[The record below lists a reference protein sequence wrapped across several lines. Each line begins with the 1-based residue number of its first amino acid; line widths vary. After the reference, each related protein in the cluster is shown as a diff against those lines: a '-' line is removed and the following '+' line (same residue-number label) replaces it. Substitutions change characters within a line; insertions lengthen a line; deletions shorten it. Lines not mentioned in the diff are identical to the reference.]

1 MMLERTGFAA
11 LPGDA
16 PPRLAVVIDTEEE
29 FDWSRPLSRDNTAVA
44 TIAAQHRAQDV
55 FARHGVVPTY
65 VIDYPVAT
73 NPAAARTLAGFLGD
87 GVCEIG
93 AHLHPWVNPP
103 HEETVCP
110 EMSYPGNLPPVLERE
125 KLVRLT
131 AAITENLGHRPTVYR
146 AGRYG
151 IGANTGAI
159 LEELGYRVDTSIVPH
174 TSFTADGGPD
184 FRGHGFRPYWFGADR
199 RLLEIPLTAGFCGA
213 FRGAGPALFSTL
225 TAPPLM
231 ALHAPGI
238 CARLG
243 LLERIRLSPE
253 GIDSAALKRLT
264 TSLLAQGCRLFTLS
278 YHSPSLAP
286 GNTPYVRDEAELRR
300 FLDVLDGYFR
310 FFFDDL
316 GGTPTTPAR
325 VYDQLVAAPSG

>member
-1 MMLERTGFAA
+1 MMLERIAFAA
-11 LPGDA
+11 LPAEA
-16 PPRLAVVIDTEEE
+16 PPRLAVVVDTEEE
-29 FDWSRPLSRDNTAVA
+29 FDWGRPLSRDNTDVA
-44 TIAAQHRAQDV
+44 AIAAQHRAQEV
-55 FARHGVVPTY
+55 FARHGLVPTY

-73 NPAAARTLAGFLGD
+73 TPAAVRTLAGFLAD

-103 HEETVCP
+103 HEEAVCP
-110 EMSYPGNLPPVLERE
+110 ETSYPGNLPPALERE

-131 AAITENLGHRPTVYR
+131 TAITENLGRRPTVYR

-151 IGANTGAI
+151 VGPNTGAI
-159 LEELGYRVDTSIVPH
+159 LEELGYHVDTSVVPH
-174 TSFTADGGPD
+174 TSFAADGGPD
-184 FRGHGFRPYWFGADR
+184 FRGQDYRPYWFGSDR

-213 FRGAGPALFSTL
+213 FRGAGPALFPAL
-225 TAPPLM
+225 AAPLPM
-231 ALHAPGI
+231 ALHAPGL

-243 LLERIRLSPE
+243 LLERIRLTPE
-253 GIDSAALKRLT
+253 GIDADALKRLT
-264 TSLLAQGCRLFTLS
+264 ASMLAQGCRLFTLS

-286 GNTPYVRDEAELRR
+286 GNTPYVRDEAELHR

-316 GGTPTTPAR
+316 GGAPTTPAR
-325 VYDQLVAAPSG
+325 VHDQLVAAPSD